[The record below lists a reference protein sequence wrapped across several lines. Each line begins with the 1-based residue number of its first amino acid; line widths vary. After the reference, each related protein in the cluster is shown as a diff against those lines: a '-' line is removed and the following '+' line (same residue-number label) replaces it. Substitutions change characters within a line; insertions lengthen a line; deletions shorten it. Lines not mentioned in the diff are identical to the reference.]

1 MKKVEIILDE
11 NIGINVEE
19 DLTISDVIK
28 SMAMLGAVIKDTAK
42 SDKNVKYDDIMK
54 IVDQLS
60 DEIIQAPEEVKTTD
74 KKEKTKS
81 ES

>member
-28 SMAMLGAVIKDTAK
+28 SMAMLGAVMKLYKHQKKLKQLIK
-42 SDKNVKYDDIMK
+42 
-54 IVDQLS
+54 
-60 DEIIQAPEEVKTTD
+60 
-74 KKEKTKS
+74 KKKLNQNHNNCYGPF
-81 ES
+81 